1 MKHLADDHYA
11 QRIAA
16 EREIAARENAAA
28 IVAVQPSPA
37 PFRAVPDEPIALPPP
52 APAPSLLRHEVL
64 PAMDALVIASP
75 ATAALP
81 NVSDPAPAAPQPGE
95 SDLPRVTVEDQVTTI
110 VIPMR
115 GSGEG
120 MRSYPLTTPGVV
132 LTLPKAFA
140 LIPLGNHEPARGL
153 ARRIGVRKLG
163 AGTQVKVLYRSMAV
177 RPRIAYDPAVG
188 VAITLQ
194 RTW

>member
-1 MKHLADDHYA
+1 
-11 QRIAA
+11 
-16 EREIAARENAAA
+16 
-28 IVAVQPSPA
+28 
-37 PFRAVPDEPIALPPP
+37 
-52 APAPSLLRHEVL
+52 
-64 PAMDALVIASP
+64 
-75 ATAALP
+75 
-81 NVSDPAPAAPQPGE
+81 
-95 SDLPRVTVEDQVTTI
+95 
-110 VIPMR
+110 
-115 GSGEG
+115 